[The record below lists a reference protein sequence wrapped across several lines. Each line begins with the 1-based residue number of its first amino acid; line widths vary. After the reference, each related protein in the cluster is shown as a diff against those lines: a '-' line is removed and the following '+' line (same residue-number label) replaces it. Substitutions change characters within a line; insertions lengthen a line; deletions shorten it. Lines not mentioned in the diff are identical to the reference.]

1 MQASLLRCLIY
12 VLPFIYFEAL
22 SAQTQVSFEYH
33 QSLIFVKAKINGSRT
48 NYLFLLNT
56 GANRT
61 VIDKSIADLLKLP
74 VKKDKDSVIG
84 TAGKEA
90 VGMCRLRSI
99 QVGDAMEK
107 NIVVTCRAL
116 KNIILVNGRKVDGI
130 LGTDFLRK
138 FSLTI
143 DYNKQ
148 KLTFDGKKPVN
159 RVSIPFE
166 MNDGIPRFV
175 VKLDDTL
182 ATGLHYNSGVSMEP
196 SRYTYVNI
204 SRRQFNDLKDIN
216 PYIRHSSYIAGRGV
230 GGDINLQVLK
240 IGMMELN
247 GYDIRHPYLIL
258 QPEEGY
264 FKQED
269 AVGFFGNNL
278 LEKYQSVTL
287 DFQGKKLYFN
297 KLVPR
302 KTIKV
307 KRGLA
312 LK

>member
-12 VLPFIYFEAL
+12 VLPFFFSEAL
-22 SAQTQVSFEYH
+22 SAQTPISFEYH

-61 VIDKSIADLLKLP
+61 VIDKSVANLLKLP

-84 TAGKEA
+84 TGGKEA

-99 QVGDAMEK
+99 QVGDVSEK
-107 NIVVTCRAL
+107 NMVVTCRVL
-116 KNIILVNGRKVDGI
+116 KNVMMVNGRKVDGI
-130 LGTDFLRK
+130 LGTDFLK
-138 FSLTI
+138 GYSLTI
-143 DYNKQ
+143 DYSKQ
-148 KLTFDGKKPVN
+148 KLTFNGKKPIN
-159 RVSIPFE
+159 RVSIPFD
-166 MNDGIPRFV
+166 MNDGIPSFA

-182 ATGLHYNSGVSMEP
+182 TTFLHYNSGVSLEP

-204 SRRQFNDLKDIN
+204 SRKQFNDLKDIN
-216 PYIRHSSYIAGRGV
+216 PYIRHTSYIAGRGV
-230 GGDINLQVLK
+230 GGDISLQVLR
-240 IGMMELN
+240 ISNMELN
-247 GYDIRHPYLIL
+247 GYEVRYPYLVL

-264 FKQED
+264 FKRED
-269 AVGFFGNNL
+269 AIGFFGNNL

-287 DFQGKKLYFN
+287 DFCEKKLYFN
-297 KLVPR
+297 KLVPK
-302 KTIKV
+302 KTIKI
-307 KRGLA
+307 KKSLA